1 MTVGQE
7 GKEGR
12 MLNGLWAG
20 MVLVGIIYGS
30 ITGNIEAVSLGAL
43 DAAKEAVSLCITM
56 VGVMA
61 LWTGLME
68 IAGKTGL
75 IAQLTRGIGPVIRW
89 LFPDI
94 PEGHEAR
101 EHITA
106 NVIANILGLG
116 WAATPSGLKAME
128 ALAKLEEDRRSGSRY
143 PGQPQGRPK
152 GTASN
157 EMCNF
162 LILNISSLQL
172 IPVKI
177 IAYRSQYGSV
187 CPTAVVGPAIAATAV
202 STAAAILFFKIA
214 DRRSRL

>member
-1 MTVGQE
+1 MLQGKTVLLGVSGGIACYKAAQLASDLVKLHCCVHVLMTQNATQFITPLTFEALTGNRPVVDTFDRNFPHEIKHISLADQAD
-7 GKEGR
+7 
-12 MLNGLWAG
+12 L
-20 MVLVGIIYGS
+20 VLV
-30 ITGNIEAVSLGAL
+30 APA
-43 DAAKEAVSLCITM
+43 
-56 VGVMA
+56 
-61 LWTGLME
+61 
-68 IAGKTGL
+68 
-75 IAQLTRGIGPVIRW
+75 
-89 LFPDI
+89 
-94 PEGHEAR
+94 
-101 EHITA
+101 TA

-172 IPVKI
+172 IPVNI

>member
-30 ITGNIEAVSLGAL
+30 VAGNIEAVSLGAL

-128 ALAKLEEDRRSGSRY
+128 ALAELEEDRRSGSRY
-143 PGQPQGRPK
+143 PGQSQGRPK

-172 IPVKI
+172 IPVNI

>member
-1 MTVGQE
+1 MDF
-7 GKEGR
+7 
-12 MLNGLWAG
+12 LWAG
-20 MVLVGIIYGS
+20 MLICGMIYAAFS
-30 ITGNIEAVSLGAL
+30 GNLEAVTEIILSS
-43 DAAKEAVSLCITM
+43 AKEAVQLGIGM
-56 VGVMA
+56 AGVLA
-61 LWTGLME
+61 FWTGLME

-75 IAQLTRGIGPVIRW
+75 ISQLTSGIGPVIRW

-172 IPVKI
+172 IPVNI

>member
-75 IAQLTRGIGPVIRW
+75 ISQLTRGIGPVIRW

-128 ALAKLEEDRRSGSRY
+128 ALAKLEEDRRRGSRY

-172 IPVKI
+172 IPVNI